1 MSKIETLAANSSPD
15 LRMLRDDEPETLSGG
30 FLGGVLTGDYFRT
43 HGDGGALGQIV
54 SPRDPA
60 SGLPTGK

>member
-1 MSKIETLAANSSPD
+1 MSKIDTLATSSSRD
-15 LRMLRDDEPETLSGG
+15 RRMLRDDEPESVSGG
-30 FLGGVLTGDYFRT
+30 FLGGVFIGDYFRSY
-43 HGDGGALGQIV
+43 GDGGVLGQIV